1 VRFALLGSG
10 SEGNGLVV
18 EAGATRLM
26 LDCGFGVRDTVA
38 RLERIGVDPAGLAGI
53 VVTHEHSDH
62 ADGVFPLARRF
73 GLPVWMTWGT
83 FSAIRW
89 TEPDAGRQ
97 VEIRLVD
104 PDSSFAAGDLEV
116 RPLTVPHDARE
127 PVQYVFGDGA
137 RRLGVLTD
145 TGSPTAHIQASL
157 SGCEALVL
165 ECNHDLDMLMGGEY
179 PASLKARIAGRWG
192 HLDNAVSAS
201 ILSALDRSR
210 LKHVVAAHLSRK
222 NNTPALARAALAG
235 VLGCAPDW
243 IAVATQEEGLP
254 WREV

>member
-1 VRFALLGSG
+1 VRFASLGSG
-10 SEGNGLVV
+10 SQGNALIV

-26 LDCGFGVRDTVA
+26 LDCGFGLRDTVA
-38 RLERIGVDPAGLAGI
+38 RLGRIGLEPAGLAGI

-83 FSAIRW
+83 FSAMRW
-89 TEPDAGRQ
+89 TEPDAGRD
-97 VEIRLVD
+97 VEVRLVD

-145 TGSPTAHIQASL
+145 TGSPTAHIEASL

-165 ECNHDLDMLMGGEY
+165 ECNHDRDMLMGGEY
-179 PASLKARIAGRWG
+179 PPSLKARIAGRWG

-201 ILSALDRSR
+201 ILCALDRSR
-210 LKHVVAAHLSRK
+210 LRHVVAAHLSQT
-222 NNTPALARAALAG
+222 NNTPELARAALAG
-235 VLGCAPDW
+235 ALGCAPEW
-243 IAVATQEEGLP
+243 IAVATQEDGLP

>member
-10 SEGNGLVV
+10 SEGNGLIV
-18 EAGATRLM
+18 EAGATRLL
-26 LDCGFGVRDTVA
+26 LDCGFGLRETVA
-38 RLERIGVDPAGLAGI
+38 RLERLGVDPAAVSGI

-83 FSAIRW
+83 FSAMRW
-89 TEPDAGRQ
+89 VEPDAGRDVQ
-97 VEIRLVD
+97 VRLVD
-104 PDSSFAAGDLEV
+104 PDSSFAAGELEV

-127 PVQYVFGDGA
+127 PVQYVFGDGV

-145 TGSPTAHIQASL
+145 TGSPTAHIQESL

-165 ECNHDLDMLMGGEY
+165 ECNHDIDMLMNGEY
-179 PASLKARIAGRWG
+179 PPSLKARIAGRWG
-192 HLDNAVSAS
+192 HLDNAVSAA
-201 ILSALDRSR
+201 ILAALDRSR
-210 LKHVVAAHLSRK
+210 LRHVVAAHLSRK
-222 NNTPALARAALAG
+222 NNTPDLARAALARA
-235 VLGCAPDW
+235 LGCAPEW
-243 IAVATQEEGLP
+243 IAVATQDEGLA

>member
-26 LDCGFGVRDTVA
+26 LDCGFGLRDTVA
-38 RLERIGVDPAGLAGI
+38 RLERVGVDPAGLAGV

-83 FSAIRW
+83 FSAMRSA
-89 TEPDAGRQ
+89 EPDAGRA
-97 VEIRLVD
+97 VEVRLVD

-127 PVQYVFGDGA
+127 PVQYVFGDGV

-145 TGSPTAHIQASL
+145 TGSGTAHIQAGL

-165 ECNHDLDMLMGGEY
+165 ECNHDVDLLMGGDY

-201 ILSALDRSR
+201 ILAALDCSR
-210 LKHVVAAHLSRK
+210 LRHVVAAHLSRK
-222 NNTPALARAALAG
+222 NNTPELARAALAG
-235 VLGCAPDW
+235 ALGCETEW
-243 IAVATQEEGLP
+243 IGVATQEEGLA

>member
-1 VRFALLGSG
+1 VRFASLGSG
-10 SEGNGLVV
+10 SQGNALIV

-26 LDCGFGVRDTVA
+26 LDCGFGLRDTVA
-38 RLERIGVDPAGLAGI
+38 RLERFGLEPSALAGI

-83 FSAIRW
+83 FSAMRW
-89 TEPDAGRQ
+89 TEPDAGRD
-97 VEIRLVD
+97 VEVRLVD

-145 TGSPTAHIQASL
+145 TGSATAHIEHSL

-165 ECNHDLDMLMGGEY
+165 ECNHDRELLMGGEY
-179 PASLKARIAGRWG
+179 PPSLKARIAGRWG

-201 ILSALDRSR
+201 ILAALDRSR
-210 LKHVVAAHLSRK
+210 LRHVVAAHLSQS
-222 NNTPALARAALAG
+222 NNTPELARAALAG
-235 VLGCAPDW
+235 ALGCAPEW
-243 IAVATQEEGLP
+243 IAVASQEEGLP

>member
-10 SEGNGLVV
+10 SEGNALIV

-26 LDCGFGVRDTVA
+26 LDCGFGPREAVA
-38 RLERIGVDPAGLAGI
+38 RLERLGLEAAQLTGI

-73 GLPVWMTWGT
+73 GLPVWMSWGT

-89 TEPDAGRQ
+89 AEPDAGRD
-97 VEIRLVD
+97 VEVRLVD

-127 PVQYVFGDGA
+127 PVQYVFSDGA
-137 RRLGVLTD
+137 RRIGVLTD
-145 TGSPTAHIQASL
+145 TGSSTAHIESTL
-157 SGCEALVL
+157 SGCDALVL
-165 ECNHDLDMLMGGEY
+165 ECNHDVDMLMGGEY

-192 HLDNAVSAS
+192 HLDNAVSAA
-201 ILSALDRSR
+201 ILAALDRSR

-222 NNTPALARAALAG
+222 NNTPELARAALAP

-243 IAVATQEEGLP
+243 IAVASQDQGLA
-254 WREV
+254 WRDV